1 MAALGDLDL
10 EALDFGAVAPQEF
23 ARIVKGLP
31 GRRIAELMAGPQRR
45 RVLDEVFGRM
55 HTLFKPEAAG
65 DRDALIRWRIT
76 VSGLEP
82 GADDDVYETHIAAGT
97 CTVTPER
104 TDRTPQL
111 SLTMA
116 APEFLRLVSGNAS
129 GPTLFFTRKLKVNGD
144 IRLAGGLTYFF
155 DIPKP

>member
-1 MAALGDLDL
+1 MAAVDDLDL
-10 EALDFGAVAPQEF
+10 GTLDFGSVEPKDF

-31 GRRIAELMAGPQRR
+31 ARRIAELMSGPQRR

-55 HTLFKPEAAG
+55 HTLFKPDAAVG
-65 DRDALIRWRIT
+65 KDALIRWRIT
-76 VSGLEP
+76 EDGE
-82 GADDDVYETHIAAGT
+82 GADDVYETHIGGGT

-104 TDRTPQL
+104 TDREPQL

-129 GPTLFFTRKLKVNGD
+129 GPTLFFTRKLKVKGD
-144 IRLAGGLTYFF
+144 IRLAGSLTYYF

>member
-1 MAALGDLDL
+1 MASLDDLDL
-10 EALDFGAVAPQEF
+10 ETLDFGSVEPNEF
-23 ARIVKGLP
+23 ARIVKGLNA
-31 GRRIAELMAGPQRR
+31 RRMAEFMAGPQRR

-55 HTLFKPEAAG
+55 ETLFKPQAAG
-65 DRDALIRWRIT
+65 NRDALIRWRIT
-76 VSGLEP
+76 EGEE
-82 GADDDVYETHIAAGT
+82 GGDVYETHIADGV
-97 CTVTPER
+97 CKVTPAR

-129 GPTLFFTRKLKVNGD
+129 GPTLFFTRKLKVKGD

-155 DIPKP
+155 DIPKA

>member
-1 MAALGDLDL
+1 MASLDDLDL
-10 EALDFGAVAPQEF
+10 ETLDFGSVEPNEF
-23 ARIVKGLP
+23 ARIVKGLNA
-31 GRRIAELMAGPQRR
+31 RRMAEFMAGPQRR

-55 HTLFKPEAAG
+55 ETLFKPQAAG
-65 DRDALIRWRIT
+65 NRDALIRWRIT
-76 VSGLEP
+76 EGEE
-82 GADDDVYETHIAAGT
+82 GGDVYETHIAGGV
-97 CTVTPER
+97 CKVTPER

-129 GPTLFFTRKLKVNGD
+129 GPTLFFTRKLKVKGD

-155 DIPKP
+155 DIPKA

>member
-1 MAALGDLDL
+1 MASLDDLDL
-10 EALDFGAVAPQEF
+10 ETLDFGTVEPNEF
-23 ARIVKGLP
+23 ARIVKGLSA
-31 GRRIAELMAGPQRR
+31 RRIAELMSGPQRR

-55 HTLFKPEAAG
+55 RTLFKPEAAG
-65 DRDALIRWRIT
+65 SRDALIRWRIAE
-76 VSGLEP
+76 GEE
-82 GADDDVYETHIAAGT
+82 GGDVYETHIAGGA

-116 APEFLRLVSGNAS
+116 APDFLKLVSGNAS
-129 GPTLFFTRKLKVNGD
+129 GPTLFFTRKLKVKGD

-155 DIPKP
+155 DIPKA